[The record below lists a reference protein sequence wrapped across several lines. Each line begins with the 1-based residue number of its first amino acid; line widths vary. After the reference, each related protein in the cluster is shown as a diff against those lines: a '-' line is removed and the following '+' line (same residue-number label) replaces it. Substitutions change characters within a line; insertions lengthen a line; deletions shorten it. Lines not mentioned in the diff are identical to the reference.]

1 MDRNQA
7 TGLFLISALLLV
19 YLFFFS
25 PKVAPE
31 KNKAQ
36 APTTATTTKP
46 AGPAPALAPR
56 PSSTRPLARR
66 AASSS
71 KTPS

>member
-25 PKVAPE
+25 PKAEP
-31 KNKAQ
+31 NKDKTQATTSTAAKPT
-36 APTTATTTKP
+36 APTLT
-46 AGPAPALAPR
+46 PALTPAAP
-56 PSSTRPLARR
+56 STRLPARC
-66 AASSS
+66 ALLS
-71 KTPS
+71 